1 MMRSLARFIWTIRRR
16 PLLGGRPRRAAN
28 RAGGLV
34 LRYALEL
41 LRRARSGPPPLP
53 VGGPRRAR
61 AGEPT
66 GMTLCTIYGFVAAMQ
81 DMQTRNH
88 KLVKDKWRW
97 WWTGPGKQLFFAP

>member
-34 LRYALEL
+34 WRYALEL
-41 LRRARSGPPPLP
+41 LRRAPPGPPPLP
-53 VGGPRRAR
+53 GGGPPRAR
-61 AGEPT
+61 AGGPA
-66 GMTLCTIYGFVAAMQ
+66 GMAPCTIYGFVAAMQ

-97 WWTGPGKQLFFAP
+97 WWIGTAKQ